1 MPEEQKKYRLI
12 LDFTVSI
19 NDEILQPYPDEDEL
33 DEEETIR
40 LQSQRALLKG
50 LLEDQQGILEE
61 VVRKK
66 VLEEADGAV
75 DIYELKSQLLIRNL
89 EDELLLEPIL
99 DTLVADEWNY
109 FQEAREQET
118 FEEAASEVL
127 SSFGVELEGASL
139 VEVDEAEEE
148 EPRA

>member
-1 MPEEQKKYRLI
+1 VPDEQKKYRLI

-19 NDEILQPYPDEDEL
+19 NDEILEPYPDEDEL

-40 LQSQRALLKG
+40 LQSQRALLSG
-50 LLEDQQGILEE
+50 LLEDKQGILEE
-61 VVRKK
+61 LVRKK

-75 DIYELKSQLLIRNL
+75 DIYELKSQFLIRNL

-99 DTLVADEWNY
+99 DRLAADEWNY
-109 FQEAREQET
+109 FQEAREQEN

-127 SSFGVELEGASL
+127 CSFGVELEGALL
-139 VEVDEAEEE
+139 VEVDEAEEQE
-148 EPRA
+148 E

>member
-1 MPEEQKKYRLI
+1 MSDEQKKDRLI

-19 NDEILQPYPDEDEL
+19 NDEILHPYPDEDEL

-40 LQSQRALLKG
+40 LQSQRALLKALLEDKQG
-50 LLEDQQGILEE
+50 LLEELI
-61 VVRKK
+61 RKK

-75 DIYELKSQLLIRNL
+75 DIYELKSQLLIRDL

-99 DTLVADEWNY
+99 DTLLADEWNY

-139 VEVDEAEEE
+139 VEVDE
-148 EPRA
+148 EPSS